1 MKILKNISLV
11 LFFLTVAAS
20 SSGAEKKT
28 LAEIWL
34 APEFQNEAQ
43 PIKDLLKTKNITRVT
58 IQVYRGGVPAG
69 VIAIGMNTP
78 AESARAAL
86 ELAKKYNR
94 KKVEFLIP
102 EVLLPENYF
111 AVGTSAYDEVFL
123 VPVASADIDRLAD
136 PSLSTDAFHALYQKL
151 THADEPYNRNYKR
164 EFNNSDK

>member
-1 MKILKNISLV
+1 MKIFRNIFLAF
-11 LFFLTVAAS
+11 FFLAVATSAP
-20 SSGAEKKT
+20 GAENKT

-34 APEFQNEAQ
+34 APEYKNEVQ

-58 IQVYRGGVPAG
+58 IQVYKVGVPAG
-69 VIAIGMNTP
+69 IIAIGMNTP
-78 AESARAAL
+78 AESARAAF

-111 AVGTSAYDEVFL
+111 AVGTSAYDEVAL

-136 PSLSTDAFHALYQKL
+136 PSLSTEAFHALYQRL
-151 THADEPYNRNYKR
+151 THADEPYKRNYKR
-164 EFNNSDK
+164 EFNNDQ